1 MRKYTLA
8 SSTLGTYFKEPIE
21 QAIRRNRM
29 RRLEFASHL
38 LEEDSADAK
47 EAVLRTRNMV
57 RDGALVIGSVHIPFG
72 SPYDPSA
79 ADECERKANLGRIR
93 KNVEMCIEAGLGAPH
108 YTLHG
113 SMEPMTPPERPHRME
128 QAHKSITEL
137 AGFFRDAGA
146 CVNIENL
153 PRTCGGNCV
162 EEILFMLKDQPEN
175 VGMTFDVNHWMNR
188 APLLPEMIR
197 TLAPHINSFHLSDYD
212 NVDEQHWAI
221 PHQGVIGWHDV
232 MKEIKALPQDINMI
246 FECKF
251 HDGVAWRGNTNLDS
265 SVRIYEYAAY
275 YLENIE
281 KFEATDAEFETFA
294 IPGNN

>member
-21 QAIRRNRM
+21 LAIRRNRIH
-29 RRLEFASHL
+29 RLELASHL
-38 LEEDSADAK
+38 LEEDDANAK
-47 EAVLRTRNMV
+47 EAVERILNMV

-72 SPYDPSA
+72 GPYDPSA
-79 ADECERKANLGRIR
+79 ADESDRKRNLDHI
-93 KNVEMCIEAGLGAPH
+93 KMNVELCVQAGLGAPH

-113 SMEPMTPPERPHRME
+113 SMEPMTPPERPHRIE
-128 QAHKSITEL
+128 QSHKSIAEL
-137 AGFFRDAGA
+137 AGFFKSLGA

-162 EEILFMLKDQPEN
+162 EEIQAILKDQPDN

-188 APLLPEMIR
+188 AEQLPEMIR
-197 TLAPHINSFHLSDYD
+197 TLAPRINSFHLSDYD
-212 NVDEQHWAI
+212 NVDEQHWTI
-221 PHQGVIGWHDV
+221 PHEGVIDWHAV

-246 FECKF
+246 FECKAIQ
-251 HDGVAWRGNTNLDS
+251 GVDWRGNTKYDTA
-265 SVRIYEYAAY
+265 VTKFEYAAY

-281 KFEATDAEFETFA
+281 KFEATDAEFKTFKV
-294 IPGNN
+294 PGNN